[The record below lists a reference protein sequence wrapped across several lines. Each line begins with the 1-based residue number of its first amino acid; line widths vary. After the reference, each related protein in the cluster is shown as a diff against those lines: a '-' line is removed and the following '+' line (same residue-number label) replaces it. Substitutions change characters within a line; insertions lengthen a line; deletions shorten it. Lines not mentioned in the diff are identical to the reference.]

1 MPKTIYLKKETIN
14 QDNGLFNYE
23 PVGQFVIEHSLL
35 SVSKWEMKYHKAFIS
50 SDKTKEETLDYIT
63 MMIID
68 PEDFDLN
75 LLVYLSEENVKE
87 INDYINDPMT
97 ATTFTE
103 DIVTKMSGQSKMK
116 KKEIITN
123 ELVYYWMATAGIPFE
138 CENWHINRLL
148 TLIRVF
154 DVKNKPEKK
163 MSKRDI
169 MARNKALN
177 DARRKK
183 LGTKG

>member
-1 MPKTIYLKKETIN
+1 MPKTITLTKELIDQNT
-14 QDNGLFNYE
+14 GEFHYE
-23 PVGQFVIEHSLL
+23 KVGEFVIEHSLF
-35 SVSKWEMKYHKAFIS
+35 SVSLWESKYHKPFVS
-50 SDKTKEETLDYIT
+50 KEHSAEEILDYIT
-63 MMIID
+63 MMIIE
-68 PEDFDLN
+68 PKDFDLN
-75 LLVYLSEENVKE
+75 LLANLSKENIEEIHN
-87 INDYINDPMT
+87 YIEDPMT
-97 ATTFTE
+97 ATTFPE
-103 DIVTKMSGQSKMK
+103 DIVSKMVGESKMK

-123 ELVYYWMATAGIPFE
+123 ELVYYWMSQAGIPFE
-138 CENWHINRLL
+138 CENWHLNRLL
-148 TLIRVF
+148 TLLRVC

>member
-1 MPKTIYLKKETIN
+1 MPKTITLTKDE
-14 QDNGLFNYE
+14 FNYDTNE
-23 PVGQFVIEHSLL
+23 FEKEIVGEFVIEHSLV
-35 SVSKWEMKYHKAFIS
+35 SVSKWEMKYHKAFAAS
-50 SDKTKEETLDYIT
+50 EKTVEETLDYIT
-63 MMIID
+63 MMIISPD
-68 PEDFDLN
+68 DFNLN
-75 LLVYLSEENVKE
+75 LLSYLTKE
-87 INDYINDPMT
+87 DIEAINQYINDPMT

-103 DIVTKMSGQSKMK
+103 DIVSKMSGQSKMK

-138 CENWHINRLL
+138 CENWHLNRLL
-148 TLIRVF
+148 TLIRVC

>member
-1 MPKTIYLKKETIN
+1 MPKSIVLAKEDF
-14 QDNGLFNYE
+14 DNDKEEFVKE
-23 PVGQFVIEHSLL
+23 PIATFEIEHSLA
-35 SVSKWEMKYHKAFIS
+35 SISKWEMKYHKPFIS
-50 SDKTKEETLDYIT
+50 TEKTKVETLDYIT
-63 MMIID
+63 MMIIS
-68 PEDFDLN
+68 PEDFDITN
-75 LLVYLSEENVKE
+75 LKYLSEENIKE

-103 DIVTKMSGQSKMK
+103 DVVSKMAGQSKMK

-123 ELVYYWMATAGIPFE
+123 ELVYYWMAVAGIPWE
-138 CENWHINRLL
+138 CEHWHINRLL
-148 TLIRVF
+148 TLIRVC

-177 DARRKK
+177 DARRQK
-183 LGTKG
+183 LHTKG